1 MTDPRR
7 PYRALV
13 AVVAYH
19 LDGSRVARW
28 PDGGYGVPAPYLDAL
43 RRAGARTAIV
53 SPGEDG
59 VPEELLEPFDGLL
72 LVGGGD
78 VDPTRYGAEPDTEH
92 NYGVEQDRDA
102 FEVGLLRAADRMHLP
117 TLCICRGMQLMNV
130 AFGGTLHQH
139 LPGMP
144 GLLQHGVPME
154 GTDTLHLV
162 APEPGTLLSATTKTE
177 ALTCSSHHHQ
187 GVDRVGAGL
196 LVTGR
201 SPDGLVEAIEL
212 AGADGNDPEHTT
224 WMLGVQWHPEETAAS
239 DPDQQVLFDAF
250 VNLAR
255 WRGQLARPGDPLGR
269 GRDYGLE
276 EPDPSWPTRYE
287 AEASRIQAALP
298 PELVTRIDHIGSTS
312 VPGLPAKPYIDI
324 QVSVSSMVPRDAYVE
339 PLVAIGYR
347 WRPDGY
353 DDTHEF
359 LSIDDGD
366 ERAVNLHVTQAGSDW
381 EQRHL
386 AFRDALRRDPGTA
399 AEYAALKRRLAADH
413 PRDIVRYVQG
423 KSAFIRAVEERATA
437 DTDQAGNRRQG

>member
-1 MTDPRR
+1 MTEPRR

-59 VPEELLEPFDGLL
+59 DPEELLEPFDGLL

-177 ALTCSSHHHQ
+177 TLTCSSHHHQ

-212 AGADGNDPEHTT
+212 AGADGNESGAHD
-224 WMLGVQWHPEETAAS
+224 L
-239 DPDQQVLFDAF
+239 DARRA
-250 VNLAR
+250 VAPRGDRGERPRSAGAVRCLREPGPLA
-255 WRGQLARPGDPLGR
+255 GPARPSRRPAGPGPRLRSGGTRSIVAHPIR
-269 GRDYGLE
+269 GGG
-276 EPDPSWPTRYE
+276 EPDPGGVAARARDQDRPH
-287 AEASRIQAALP
+287 RIHVGARPARP
-298 PELVTRIDHIGSTS
+298 NRTSTS
-312 VPGLPAKPYIDI
+312 R
-324 QVSVSSMVPRDAYVE
+324 SR
-339 PLVAIGYR
+339 
-347 WRPDGY
+347 
-353 DDTHEF
+353 
-359 LSIDDGD
+359 
-366 ERAVNLHVTQAGSDW
+366 
-381 EQRHL
+381 
-386 AFRDALRRDPGTA
+386 
-399 AEYAALKRRLAADH
+399 
-413 PRDIVRYVQG
+413 
-423 KSAFIRAVEERATA
+423 
-437 DTDQAGNRRQG
+437 